1 MALDLQQERQQAHAL
16 IDLLPPA
23 KLGAVRNLLE
33 VMIEEEDDDED
44 GEELTE
50 EDRAAIQAGLASL
63 DKHGGVSM
71 EEVLSDFGLTMAD
84 LEKMAAEPDTGRSL
98 S

>member
-16 IDLLPPA
+16 IDLLPPT

-33 VMIEEEDDDED
+33 VMIEEEDDDE
-44 GEELTE
+44 ELTE
-50 EDRAAIQAGLASL
+50 QDRAAIQIGLASL
-63 DKHGGVSM
+63 EQNGGVSM
-71 EEVLSDFGLTMAD
+71 EDVLSDFGLTMAEF
-84 LEKMAAEPDTGRSL
+84 EKMAAEPDTGRSH

>member
-16 IDLLPPA
+16 IDLLPLT

-33 VMIEEEDDDED
+33 VMIEEEDDDE
-44 GEELTE
+44 ELTE
-50 EDRAAIQAGLASL
+50 QDRAAIQIGLASL
-63 DKHGGVSM
+63 EQNGGVSM
-71 EEVLSDFGLTMAD
+71 EDVLSDFGLTMAEF
-84 LEKMAAEPDTGRSL
+84 EKMAAEPDTGRSH

>member
-84 LEKMAAEPDTGRSL
+84 FEKMAAEPDTGRSL